1 MPRFTDQQN
10 AALEFYKTRGPLT
23 DIGRYTDQI
32 SGLPNDVAA
41 LARVTQNLIVHD
53 MWLAR
58 YGVELSAEHVCQQ
71 STPSMENVLRLAL
84 EIKRGPLASNDR
96 TPSEKVIACCREFSS
111 LLCAFLRAK
120 GIPARARC
128 GFAAYLAKDGYYED
142 HWICEFWNGEGWQR
156 VDPQIDTLQ
165 LNSIQSWAKAAEDA
179 RDGYRKMLLDLDPMN
194 VGEAQ
199 FMLAAK
205 AWQLCRANQTD
216 PARYGISCDP
226 TMFGL
231 QTLYGM
237 WFIRGNLL
245 RDFASLNKVELVP
258 LVSGLERE
266 KGYWDSWRLMSAKDV
281 ELGEEDWKL
290 LDRIAVLTLDPDKN
304 LEEILDMYESNAEL
318 RPTKRI
324 LGSQSLS

>member
-1 MPRFTDQQN
+1 MSRFDDPRSSS
-10 AALEFYKTRGPLT
+10 LEYYKVKGPLT
-23 DIGRYTDQI
+23 DIERYADQVSELPGDAI
-32 SGLPNDVAA
+32 S
-41 LARVTQNLIVHD
+41 LARITQNLIVHD

-71 STPSMENVLRLAL
+71 STPSMEDVLRLAL
-84 EIKRGPLASNDR
+84 EIKQGPLASNDR

-142 HWICEFWNGEGWQR
+142 HWICEFWNGSLWQK
-156 VDPQIDTLQ
+156 VDPQIDTFQ

-199 FMLAAK
+199 FALAAK
-205 AWQLCRANQTD
+205 AWQLCRANQMD

-226 TMFGL
+226 TVFGL

-245 RDFASLNKVELVP
+245 RDFAALNKLELVP
-258 LVSGLERE
+258 FVSGLERE
-266 KGYWDSWRLMSAKDV
+266 KGYWDSWRLMSAKDD
-281 ELGEEDWKL
+281 ELADEDWKL
-290 LDRIAVLTLDPDKN
+290 LDHVAVLALDPDKN
-304 LEEILDMYESNAEL
+304 LKEILDMYGSNAEL
-318 RPTKRI
+318 RPAKSI
-324 LGSQSLS
+324 LGSWSLS